1 VEEEVVV
8 DRDATVGAEP
18 GRQAGPGGALAV
30 GLVLTLA
37 FAGLEVLVGLIS
49 GSLALVADAGHMLVD
64 SAGLVLALAAT
75 LIARKPAD
83 LRRTFGYA
91 RSEVLVVPV
100 HVFLMLA
107 IAGFIVYEA
116 VGRIGAEAEI
126 DGFPVLIV
134 GIAGLAVNLV
144 AFRLLHGHGHDNLNA
159 RGAALEV
166 AADALGSIGVI
177 ASAAILLATGWTGAD
192 VLIGLGIGA
201 LVVPRAISLLRHALS
216 ILFES
221 APRGTDLAAIQRNAQ
236 AVPGV
241 NALHDLHVWSLAP
254 SFAALSAHVEMDT
267 MDGCERKLAALAAVL
282 LKEHGIGHVT
292 LQPET
297 RTLHDEIAC
306 CLYPDAAV
314 EGAHHHR
321 FPADRSRGR

>member
-1 VEEEVVV
+1 
-8 DRDATVGAEP
+8 
-18 GRQAGPGGALAV
+18 
-30 GLVLTLA
+30 VLTLG

-83 LRRTFGYA
+83 LRRTFGYVRA
-91 RSEVLVVPV
+91 EVLVVPL
-100 HVFLMLA
+100 HVFLMLG

-116 VGRIGAEAEI
+116 VGRIGGDPEI
-126 DGFPVLIV
+126 DGLPVLVV
-134 GIAGLAVNLV
+134 GVAGLAVNLV
-144 AFRLLHGHGHDNLNA
+144 TFRLLHGHGHTNLNA
-159 RGAALEV
+159 RGATLEV
-166 AADALGSIGVI
+166 AADALGSVGVI
-177 ASAAILLATGWTGAD
+177 ASAAILLVTGWTGAD
-192 VLIGLGIGA
+192 VVIGLAIGA

-216 ILFES
+216 ILLES
-221 APRGTDLAAIQRNAQ
+221 APRGTDLAAIQRDAQ

-267 MDGCERKLAALAAVL
+267 MDGCELRIASLAAVL

-297 RTLHDEIAC
+297 RQLHEEIAC
-306 CLYPDAAV
+306 CLYPDAPV
-314 EGAHHHR
+314 EAGHDHR
-321 FPADRSRGR
+321 PRADGFADGD